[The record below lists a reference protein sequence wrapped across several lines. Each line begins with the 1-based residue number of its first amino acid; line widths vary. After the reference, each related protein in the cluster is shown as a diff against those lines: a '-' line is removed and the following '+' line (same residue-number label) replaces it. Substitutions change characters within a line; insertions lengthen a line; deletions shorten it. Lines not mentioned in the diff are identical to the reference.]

1 MRLLIAAPIIAERT
15 GQALKKA
22 QEAMQRGANLV
33 EYRIDRMKAVT
44 LETIIIPEIPCI
56 ITNRHPEEDK
66 NSPGYYCEPARL
78 SKLKE
83 AARIIAKNE
92 SIKEGYIDIESNFLK
107 EDFLK
112 YMNRDKI
119 KIIVSYH
126 DFDKTPSLEELE
138 KTCDQIANQGA
149 DILKIA
155 TMINDE
161 EDIRKITDLRKY
173 IKIPAIIIGMGEKGK
188 LTRVAPENY
197 LTFGALS
204 KDECSAPGQ
213 YTIEEIIE
221 HFEKNNQ
228 EQLNDKKV

>member
-44 LETIIIPEIPCI
+44 LETIITPEIPCI

-83 AARIIAKNE
+83 AARIMAKNE

-112 YMNRDKI
+112 HINRDKI

-126 DFDKTPSLEELE
+126 DFNKTPPMEYLE
-138 KTCDQIANQGA
+138 KICNQITNQGA

-155 TMINDE
+155 TMINEE
-161 EDIRKITDLRKY
+161 EDIKRITDLRKY
-173 IKIPAIIIGMGEKGK
+173 AKIPAIIIGMGEKGK
-188 LTRVAPENY
+188 LTRVAPDNY

-204 KDECSAPGQ
+204 KDEGSAPGQ
-213 YTIEEIIE
+213 YTIEELIE
-221 HFEKNNQ
+221 YFKQ
-228 EQLNDKKV
+228 GS